1 MHRLASKSAKIY
13 NTGKAIVP
21 FINPLFCEVF
31 TGQHRCGLYKV
42 PAVVIFKKSQCRYIS
57 ALFAIQTLKSFK
69 NSKQTRTKMWLIVF
83 HSGAVNQKIL
93 FHSPRKFQEI
103 PMGIFG
109 QMKSAPMLSLTRK
122 KPPIISE
129 GFIPLLNCRNSFLP
143 AGVTNLTLGMAK
155 LQTCWSSTIISVL
168 LISFEVDVPT
178 GKVGGSLLFECRRCK
193 QDPSICFN
201 FLHFHQKVNTFKKLL
216 KCTFTYTQ
224 TFEPDVLQLSFLGSF
239 HYFKPVS
246 CWILFCQ
253 NVTGIPQPFDQLHV
267 PPRVGKVTTFKT
279 PEISIST
286 QTFEEDVSQLFLLDI
301 FLILSFLSKLR
312 VKQEAVG
319 SLYSCAS

>member
-109 QMKSAPMLSLTRK
+109 QMKSAPCYLWQGKSL
-122 KPPIISE
+122 P
-129 GFIPLLNCRNSFLP
+129 SFLRVSSHFSTVATHSFLQESP
-143 AGVTNLTLGMAK
+143 WVTNLTLRMAK

-168 LISFEVDVPT
+168 SISFEVDVPT

-201 FLHFHQKVNTFKKLL
+201 FLHFHRKVNTFK
-216 KCTFTYTQ
+216 
-224 TFEPDVLQLSFLGSF
+224 
-239 HYFKPVS
+239 
-246 CWILFCQ
+246 
-253 NVTGIPQPFDQLHV
+253 
-267 PPRVGKVTTFKT
+267 T
-279 PEISIST
+279 PEMYLYLHS
-286 QTFEEDVSQLFLLDI
+286 DVWARCFTIIFFGIFSLF
-301 FLILSFLSKLR
+301 
-312 VKQEAVG
+312 
-319 SLYSCAS
+319 